1 MSLPNDRKEIQP
13 RDRNGVKRILQRII
27 FAALTWKIGSYLLG
41 IIQKPRH
48 FPHFMSLDQDILD
61 KGYLITKKN
70 LQIGIEE
77 RLLPTGEIKLV
88 LCAGHRN
95 FREPWACDLSF
106 AVFGLME
113 TGEAEVARQSLEVF
127 LHFQKTTGQFPIK
140 CYSTGII
147 DRYMHS
153 LFKRRQPTHTPLR
166 PKYLSGH
173 HTVSLDGNALL
184 VIAILNYASYSN
196 DLEFVRKHW
205 AGLTQAVYWLEGKA
219 LKESNL
225 LYQEAFSDWA
235 DSLALKGHVLYTNV
249 IYWKVLKEMADFS
262 QKIGVQEDIGLWL
275 ERATRTKEAIQAEFW
290 RDDAGYFI
298 NSLEIPN
305 FSSAGNLLAIAWG
318 LASDIQSRQILEAM
332 DLFNMSEPVPSKVMH
347 AGIPMKFIAIENR
360 IAGIPQYHTQAAWL
374 WLGAWHVIS
383 LAKMGKLVEANGILE
398 RIMSVV
404 ERDKIVY
411 EVYGV
416 DGNFLSTPLYTAE
429 APLTWSAGMIVY
441 AYHYLDQCKM
451 GLKGTFESEE
461 T

>member
-1 MSLPNDRKEIQP
+1 MTIPNDQKEIQP
-13 RDRNGVKRILQRII
+13 QERNGVYPTLRRVF
-27 FAALTWKIGSYLLG
+27 FAALAWKIGSYLFG
-41 IIQKPRH
+41 IIKKPRH
-48 FPHFMSLDQDILD
+48 LPQFMSLDQDILD
-61 KGYLITKKN
+61 KGYLIANKN
-70 LQIGIEE
+70 IKIGIEE
-77 RLLPTGEIKLV
+77 RLLPNGETKLV
-88 LCAGHRN
+88 LCAGYRN
-95 FREPWACDLSF
+95 FREPWARDLSF

-127 LHFQKTTGQFPIK
+127 LHFQEPSGQFPIK
-140 CYSTGII
+140 CFSTGVI
-147 DRYMHS
+147 DRYIHS
-153 LFKRRQPTHTPLR
+153 LFKRRQPTQTPLR

-173 HTVSLDGNALL
+173 HSVSLDGNALL

-205 AGLTQAVYWLEGKA
+205 AGLKQAVYWLEGKA
-219 LKESNL
+219 LKEGNL

-249 IYWKVLKEMADFS
+249 IYWKVLKELADFS
-262 QKIGVQEDIGLWL
+262 QKIGCQDDFNLWL

-290 RDDAGYFI
+290 RDEEGYFI

-318 LASDIQSRQILEAM
+318 LASTTQSRQILEAM
-332 DLFNMSEPVPSKVMH
+332 DLFRMSEPVPSKVMH
-347 AGIPMKFIAIENR
+347 AVIPKKFIAIENR

-383 LAKMGKLVEANGILE
+383 LAKMGRLAEADEILE
-398 RIMSVV
+398 RIMKVV

-411 EVYGV
+411 EVYDE

-451 GLKGTFESEE
+451 GLTGSFESEE